1 MKLQVCLAF
10 LALASCASAHIITLT
25 LWTSETMEKSYTQT
39 LVVLPGATLKDVM
52 DVAAL
57 DSNPFF
63 GWSFVPGGSPD
74 SAYLTICGQ
83 SDNSTT

>member
-25 LWTSETMEKSYTQT
+25 IWTNAAIEKSYTQT
-39 LVVLPGATLKDVM
+39 LVVLPGATVKDAM
-52 DVAAL
+52 DIAAL

-63 GWSFVPGGSPD
+63 GWSFVPGGNPD
-74 SAYLTICGQ
+74 LAYLTVCGI
-83 SDNSTT
+83 SDNSNA